1 MAGPRVTG
9 TVSTPNPHTLS
20 VRLTTPVAKVCRY
33 NSGFFWRSELLK
45 DYDWY
50 WRVEPSTGFYCDQLY
65 DPFTF
70 MRINNKRYS
79 FVMSLFEFRSTIE
92 TLWASTREFARLHPD
107 YLAANNA
114 VEFLTDSKDKDAMFS
129 KDFNLCHFWSNFE
142 IADLN
147 LWRSKPY
154 RDYFDFLDQ
163 KGGFF
168 YERWGDA

>member
-1 MAGPRVTG
+1 M
-9 TVSTPNPHTLS
+9 
-20 VRLTTPVAKVCRY
+20 
-33 NSGFFWRSELLK
+33 
-45 DYDWY
+45 
-50 WRVEPSTGFYCDQLY
+50 EPSTGFYCDQLY

-114 VEFLTDSKDKDAMFS
+114 VEFLTDSKDKNAMFS

-154 RDYFDFLDQ
+154 RDYFEFLDQ

-168 YERWGDA
+168 YERWGDAPVHTIAAAMVGSPSFPFPPPQQWLTDICPIVSVQRPDPFLARHGI